1 MLSVDLLYSCR
12 LKCWIFHIHVDNGV
26 DLSVELCV
34 HLSDGQLSVV
44 LSVDLV
50 YSCRLKCWIFHIHVD
65 NGVHLS
71 VELCVHLCN
80 GQLSGDLRVSL
91 RVQLTH

>member
-34 HLSDGQLSVV
+34 HLSDGQLAVV
-44 LSVDLV
+44 LSVHLLH
-50 YSCRLKCWIFHIHVD
+50 SCRLKCCIFQIRVD
-65 NGVHLS
+65 NSVDLS
-71 VELCVHLCN
+71 VELCAYFSDV
-80 GQLSGDLRVSL
+80 QLFGDLRVGL